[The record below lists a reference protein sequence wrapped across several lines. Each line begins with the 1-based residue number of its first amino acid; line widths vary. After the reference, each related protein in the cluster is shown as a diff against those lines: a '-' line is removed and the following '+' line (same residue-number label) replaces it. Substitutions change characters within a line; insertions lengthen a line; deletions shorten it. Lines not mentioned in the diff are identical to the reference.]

1 MALFRTLIALDC
13 FGLGDQSCHG
23 EYLGAGAKTNVSG
36 FHLSIPV
43 FATGHT
49 LRWRS
54 AQSRILEASL
64 HVAERVAAHIFEQG
78 LARVPRPDDHGALI
92 RTRAHHPV
100 YPE

>member
-13 FGLGDQSCHG
+13 FGLGNQSCHG
-23 EYLGAGAKTNVSG
+23 EYLAAGAKTNVSG
-36 FHLSIPV
+36 FHRSIPV

-78 LARVPRPDDHGALI
+78 LAACRA
-92 RTRAHHPV
+92 RTITAR
-100 YPE
+100 